1 MIMTHSDYGAMKKMR
16 KKLNI
21 RAPRL
26 DSPATSGHNGGTK
39 MPSLPTV
46 AIIGRPNTGK
56 STLFNRLVG
65 KRLAIE
71 SEVAG
76 TTRDHVAHRMET
88 KTMDFLLLDTGGMGG
103 GTDDKGFE
111 ADVHRQSLLA
121 LENADL
127 ILFTVNSREELTK
140 SDHTIID
147 LLRKN
152 RRRHVPVILVP
163 TKCDNQETIEERLP
177 EFIAIG
183 IADIVI
189 PVSAPHAIGTDELLE
204 AITQELKALHFSKQE
219 KAKASDPPKVA
230 VIGKPNVGKSSLI
243 NAFMSDPQR
252 KVSPMLVS
260 DIPGTTR
267 DSVDTTI
274 RFNEQEYLFIDT
286 AGIRRKTK
294 VEEGIEHYAVLRS
307 IQALEQCDVAIL
319 VLSATEPVSHQD
331 QRLAALAME
340 SGKGLILLLNK
351 IDTLKSEARTA
362 KIAEVESSLSFCRFA
377 PLLPCSAS
385 TRDGLLKVFP
395 LIAQVQQNRLRRIP
409 TKELHRWFTDAVYGQ
424 PLKVLSKTKHLTQAE
439 EVPPTF
445 VLFTKNPRNIRPSE
459 LRFLENRLRSMFD
472 FTGTPVR
479 WITKAGK
486 A

>member
-1 MIMTHSDYGAMKKMR
+1 MSQ
-16 KKLNI
+16 
-21 RAPRL
+21 
-26 DSPATSGHNGGTK
+26 
-39 MPSLPTV
+39 LPTV

-56 STLFNRLVG
+56 STLFNRLAG
-65 KRLAIE
+65 ERKAIE

-88 KTMDFLLLDTGGMGG
+88 RTVDFLLLDTGGMGG

-111 ADVHRQSLLA
+111 EDVHRQSLLA
-121 LENADL
+121 LTNADL

-140 SDHTIID
+140 SDHAIID
-147 LLRKN
+147 LLRRN

-163 TKCDNQETIEERLP
+163 TKCDNPATIEEKLV
-177 EFIAIG
+177 EYLAIG

-189 PVSAPHAIGTDELLE
+189 PVSAPHAIGTEDLID
-204 AITQELKALHFSKQE
+204 AIAKELKKLHFRKQE

-252 KVSPMLVS
+252 SVSPMLVS
-260 DIPGTTR
+260 KIPGTTR
-267 DSVDTTI
+267 DAVDTII
-274 RFNEQEYLFIDT
+274 RFNEQEFLFIDT
-286 AGIRRKTK
+286 AGIRRRTK
-294 VEEGIEHYAVLRS
+294 VEEGIEHFAVLRS
-307 IQALEQCDVAIL
+307 IQALEQCDVALL
-319 VLSATEPVSHQD
+319 VLSALEPVSHQD
-331 QRLAALAME
+331 QRLATLAVE
-340 SGKGLILLLNK
+340 AGKGLIILLNK
-351 IDTLKSEARTA
+351 IDTLKSEAREA
-362 KIAEVESSLSFCRFA
+362 KIAEVQLSLSFISFA

-409 TKELHRWFTDAVYGQ
+409 TRELHRWFTDAVYGQ
-424 PLKVLSKTKHLTQAE
+424 PLKVLSKTKHLTQADD
-439 EVPPTF
+439 VPPTF

-459 LRFLENRLRSMFD
+459 LKFLEHRLRSMFD

-479 WITKAGK
+479 WVTKRGLGT
-486 A
+486 

>member
-1 MIMTHSDYGAMKKMR
+1 
-16 KKLNI
+16 
-21 RAPRL
+21 
-26 DSPATSGHNGGTK
+26 

-56 STLFNRLVG
+56 STLFNRLAG
-65 KRLAIE
+65 ERKAIE

-76 TTRDHVAHRMET
+76 TTRDHVAHRIAT
-88 KTMDFLLLDTGGMGG
+88 KTVDFLLLDTGGMGG

-111 ADVHRQSLLA
+111 QDVHRQSLLA

-127 ILFTVNSREELTK
+127 IVFTINSREELTK
-140 SDHTIID
+140 SDHVIID
-147 LLRKN
+147 LLRK
-152 RRRHVPVILVP
+152 RSRRHVPVILVP
-163 TKCDNQETIEERLP
+163 TKCDNPATIEGQLVEYLSL
-177 EFIAIG
+177 G

-189 PVSAPHAIGTDELLE
+189 PVSAPHAIGTEELLE
-204 AITQELKALHFSKQE
+204 AIVKELKRLHFKKQE

-252 KVSPMLVS
+252 AVSPMLVS

-267 DSVDTTI
+267 DAVDTII
-274 RFNEQEYLFIDT
+274 RFNEQEFLFIDT
-286 AGIRRKTK
+286 AGIRRRTK

-307 IQALEQCDVAIL
+307 IQALEQCDVALL

-331 QRLAALAME
+331 QRLAALAIE
-340 SGKGLILLLNK
+340 AGKGLILLLNK
-351 IDTLKSEARTA
+351 IDTLKSEAPALRGAEGRAA
-362 KIAEVESSLSFCRFA
+362 KIAEVELSLSFCRFA
-377 PLLPCSAS
+377 PLLPCSAQ
-385 TRDGLLKVFP
+385 TRDGLLRIFP
-395 LIAQVQQNRLRRIP
+395 LIAQVQQNRRRRIP

-424 PLKVLSKTKHLTQAE
+424 PLKVLSKTKHLTQADD
-439 EVPPTF
+439 VPPTF
-445 VLFTKNPRNIRPSE
+445 VLFVKNPRDIRPTE

-479 WITKAGK
+479 WIAKGGK
-486 A
+486 E

>member
-1 MIMTHSDYGAMKKMR
+1 
-16 KKLNI
+16 
-21 RAPRL
+21 
-26 DSPATSGHNGGTK
+26 

-56 STLFNRLVG
+56 STLFNRLAG
-65 KRLAIE
+65 ERKAIE

-88 KTMDFLLLDTGGMGG
+88 KTVDFLLLDTGGMGG

-111 ADVHRQSLLA
+111 QDVHRQSLLA

-127 ILFTVNSREELTK
+127 ILFTINSREELTK
-140 SDHTIID
+140 SDHSIID
-147 LLRKN
+147 LLR
-152 RRRHVPVILVP
+152 RRSRRHVPVILVP
-163 TKCDNQETIEERLP
+163 TKCDNPETIEEKLV
-177 EFIAIG
+177 EYLALG
-183 IADIVI
+183 ISDIVI
-189 PVSAPHAIGTDELLE
+189 PVSAPHAIGTEELLD
-204 AITQELKALHFSKQE
+204 AITKELKKLHFKKQE

-267 DSVDTTI
+267 DAVDTII
-274 RFNEQEYLFIDT
+274 RFNEQEFLFIDT
-286 AGIRRKTK
+286 AGIRRRTK
-294 VEEGIEHYAVLRS
+294 VEKGIEHYAVLRS
-307 IQALEQCDVAIL
+307 IQALEQCDVALL

-331 QRLAALAME
+331 QRLAALAIE
-340 SGKGLILLLNK
+340 AGKGLILLLNK
-351 IDTLKSEARTA
+351 IDTLKSEARAA
-362 KIAEVESSLSFCRFA
+362 KIAEVERSLSFCRFA
-377 PLLPCSAS
+377 PMLPCSAV

-395 LIAQVQQNRLRRIP
+395 LIAQVQQGRMRRIP

-424 PLKVLSKTKHLTQAE
+424 PLKVLSKTKHLTQADD
-439 EVPPTF
+439 VPPTF
-445 VLFTKNPRNIRPSE
+445 VLFVKHPRDIRPSE

-486 A
+486 Q

>member
-1 MIMTHSDYGAMKKMR
+1 
-16 KKLNI
+16 
-21 RAPRL
+21 
-26 DSPATSGHNGGTK
+26 
-39 MPSLPTV
+39 MPLLPTV

-76 TTRDHVAHRMET
+76 TTRDHVSHLLET
-88 KTMDFLLLDTGGMGG
+88 KTVDFLLLDTGGMGG
-103 GTDDKGFE
+103 GTDDKSFE
-111 ADVHRQSLLA
+111 QDVHRQSLLA

-127 ILFTVNSREELTK
+127 ILFTINSREELTK
-140 SDHTIID
+140 GDHTIFD
-147 LLRKN
+147 LLRRN

-163 TKCDNQETIEERLP
+163 TKCDNPETLEDKLVEYL
-177 EFIAIG
+177 ALG
-183 IADIVI
+183 ISDVVI
-189 PVSAPHAIGTDELLE
+189 PVSAPHAIGTEELVD
-204 AITQELKALHFSKQE
+204 AIVKELKKLHFKKQE

-252 KVSPMLVS
+252 KISPMLVS

-267 DSVDTTI
+267 DAVDTTI
-274 RFNEQEYLFIDT
+274 RFEEREYLFIDT
-286 AGIRRKTK
+286 AGIRRRTK
-294 VEEGIEHYAVLRS
+294 VEEGVEHYAVLRS
-307 IQALEQCDVAIL
+307 IQALEQCDVALL
-319 VLSATEPVSHQD
+319 VLDATAPVSHQD

-351 IDTLKSEARTA
+351 IDTLKSEERAA
-362 KIAEVESSLSFCRFA
+362 KIAELELSLSFCRFA
-377 PLLPCSAS
+377 PLLPCSAT

-409 TKELHRWFTDAVYGQ
+409 TSELHRWFTDAVYGQ
-424 PLKVLSKTKHLTQAE
+424 PLKVLSKTKHLTQAD

-445 VLFTKNPRNIRPSE
+445 VLFVKNPRDIRPSE

-479 WITKAGK
+479 WITKSGVGNRD
-486 A
+486 

>member
-1 MIMTHSDYGAMKKMR
+1 
-16 KKLNI
+16 
-21 RAPRL
+21 
-26 DSPATSGHNGGTK
+26 
-39 MPSLPTV
+39 MPQLPTV

-65 KRLAIE
+65 RRVAIE
-71 SEVAG
+71 SAVAG

-88 KTMDFLLLDTGGMGG
+88 KTVDFLLLDTGGMGG

-127 ILFTVNSREELTK
+127 ILFTINSREELTK

-147 LLRKN
+147 LLRRN

-163 TKCDNQETIEERLP
+163 TKCDNPATIEGQLVEYL
-177 EFIAIG
+177 ALG
-183 IADIVI
+183 ISDTVI
-189 PVSAPHAIGTDELLE
+189 PVSAPHAIGTEELLS
-204 AITQELKALHFSKQE
+204 AITKELKKLHFKKQA
-219 KAKASDPPKVA
+219 KAHASDPPKVA

-252 KVSPMLVS
+252 AVSPMLVS

-267 DSVDTTI
+267 DAVDTVI
-274 RFNEQEYLFIDT
+274 RFNEQEFLFIDT
-286 AGIRRKTK
+286 AGIRRRTK
-294 VEEGIEHYAVLRS
+294 VDEGIEHYAVLRS
-307 IQALEQCDVAIL
+307 IQALEQCDVALL

-331 QRLAALAME
+331 QRLASLAVE
-340 SGKGLILLLNK
+340 AGKGLILLLNK

-362 KIAEVESSLSFCRFA
+362 KIAEVEQSLSFCRFA

-395 LIAQVQQNRLRRIP
+395 LIAQVQRSRLRRIP

-424 PLKVLSKTKHLTQAE
+424 PLRVLSKTKHVTQAE
-439 EVPPTF
+439 DVPPTF
-445 VLFTKNPRNIRPSE
+445 VLFVKNPRDIRPTE

-472 FTGTPVR
+472 FTGAPVR
-479 WITKAGK
+479 WITKAGIGNRN
-486 A
+486 